1 MTEDEVRAL
10 LREHGWNWCVH
21 RHFHQAYL
29 YARRRRRGAPRGK
42 FEERYIAP
50 LSRLPSLSE
59 TDITA
64 KLIR

>member
-10 LREHGWNWCVH
+10 LREHRWNWCVH
-21 RHFHQAYL
+21 RHFHQAYV

-50 LSRLPSLSE
+50 LSHLPSLSE
-59 TDITA
+59 ADVTA
-64 KLIR
+64 KLTR